1 MALFIRSDTLTMYIY
16 PSSITVKGN
25 IHIKYKACVF
35 EIYQANRKL
44 QLV

>member
-1 MALFIRSDTLTMYIY
+1 MALFIRSDTLAMY

-35 EIYQANRKL
+35 EIYEANRKL